1 MSKAKDDFRASLEP
15 RTTQI
20 IENIAHPGA
29 RKLAAHLFDALTSA
43 VERGGLDA
51 CDALMNQVDGMTAKL
66 AKEAV

>member
-1 MSKAKDDFRASLEP
+1 MSKAKNNFRASLEP

-29 RKLAAHLFDALTSA
+29 RAFAVRLVDAFTQA
-43 VERGGLDA
+43 YERGGLSA

-66 AKEAV
+66 AKGAA

>member
-1 MSKAKDDFRASLEP
+1 MSEAKDKFRASLEP

-43 VERGGLDA
+43 FERGGLDE
-51 CDALMNQVDGMTAKL
+51 CDALMSRVDGMTAKL
-66 AKEAV
+66 AKETV